1 MGMSIF
7 INRVPTTWR
16 KYSFET
22 TRNLGSWLDNIKQ
35 RLEQLSSW
43 KDDPT
48 KEPYITFINRL
59 YNPQSFLTAVKQV
72 TARRDTV
79 ELNKLYIQTEVQ
91 KKMYW
96 EAGELPK
103 KQFSVV
109 PVVNCK
115 PILLVE
121 GKEEKGVYQCPVYMN
136 ESRGKSYVFMA
147 QLKTKH
153 PPLRWTLAGV
163 ALILDVEGVS
173 DSFPF
178 GKEPAA

>member
-1 MGMSIF
+1 
-7 INRVPTTWR
+7 
-16 KYSFET
+16 
-22 TRNLGSWLDNIKQ
+22 
-35 RLEQLSSW
+35 
-43 KDDPT
+43 
-48 KEPYITFINRL
+48 
-59 YNPQSFLTAVKQV
+59 
-72 TARRDTV
+72 
-79 ELNKLYIQTEVQ
+79 
-91 KKMYW
+91 MYW
-96 EAGELPK
+96 ETNELPKKADGAYVFGFQVEGARWDASGGLEESEPK

-115 PILLVE
+115 PQVLVE

-136 ESRGKSYVFMA
+136 ESRGKTFVFNA

-163 ALILDVEGVS
+163 AIILDVEGVS